1 MSLCKQNF
9 RSSYPKQNVSSTLL
23 FLFLVVLRVL
33 LCAGFILSVFWTGV
47 HVCTP
52 DMFAW
57 NLVMVGL
64 NLLHA
69 AVLTY
74 RFLPPALSVE
84 LTELYVRMFKPL
96 KVSSTLSRED
106 GQFMTISGK
115 ENTHTF
121 CSIVELDR
129 FGFPMYNQMFRSR
142 LRCFIILIL
151 TVQIYFSYYFI
162 FQKTFRL

>member
-1 MSLCKQNF
+1 MQCSMSL

-23 FLFLVVLRVL
+23 FLFLLVLRVL

-52 DMFAW
+52 DMFVW

-96 KVSSTLSRED
+96 KVSSTLSLEKMD
-106 GQFMTISGK
+106 NSSPSLVK
-115 ENTHTF
+115 E
-121 CSIVELDR
+121 IPIL
-129 FGFPMYNQMFRSR
+129 PAR
-142 LRCFIILIL
+142 LLSWA
-151 TVQIYFSYYFI
+151 VMV
-162 FQKTFRL
+162 FQCITKCL

>member
-1 MSLCKQNF
+1 MPLHQSCSL
-9 RSSYPKQNVSSTLL
+9 VSPPCP
-23 FLFLVVLRVL
+23 RVL

-96 KVSSTLSRED
+96 KVSSTLSFD
-106 GQFMTISGK
+106 QLNKLSP
-115 ENTHTF
+115 HQ
-121 CSIVELDR
+121 C
-129 FGFPMYNQMFRSR
+129 
-142 LRCFIILIL
+142 
-151 TVQIYFSYYFI
+151 
-162 FQKTFRL
+162 